1 MTHVPL
7 DDADRTD
14 ADAYLA
20 VQRAPEFVEL
30 RRRFRAFVFPAT
42 VFFLIWYFLYVLL
55 AAYAPGFMST
65 QVVGNINVGLIFG
78 LLQFVTTFAITIVY
92 VRWAD
97 REFDPRADAIRHQME
112 SGMLSSNNTDGDTR

>member
-1 MTHVPL
+1 MSHVPM
-7 DDADRTD
+7 DDVDRTH

-30 RRRFRAFVFPAT
+30 RRRFRRFVFPAT
-42 VFFLIWYFLYVLL
+42 LFFLVWYFLYVLL
-55 AAYAPGFMST
+55 AAYAPEFMST
-65 QVVGNINVGLIFG
+65 TVVGNINIGLIFG
-78 LLQFVTTFAITIVY
+78 LLQFVTTFAITIIY

-112 SGMLSSNNTDGDTR
+112 SGTLTTEGDER

>member
-1 MTHVPL
+1 MA
-7 DDADRTD
+7 DADRQNR
-14 ADAYLA
+14 DAYLA

-42 VFFLIWYFLYVLL
+42 AFFLAWYFLYVLL
-55 AAYAPGFMST
+55 AAYAPGLMNT
-65 QVVGNINVGLIFG
+65 PIIGNINVALVFG

-97 REFDPRADAIRHQME
+97 REFDPRADKIRHDME
-112 SGMLSSNNTDGDTR
+112 SGALSSSGDLR